1 MKKYWQFLITFVLVI
16 VLSVIATS
24 WVDSQVD
31 ELTGDKID
39 GFSVLLADETLFI
52 IQTDTGSFSSEERAQ
67 TITNRLQKIAEDTSV
82 DLNLLKLEE
91 QENITSI
98 VIGSKIIVTLTEAD
112 AKAARITRTKL
123 ANEYLAKIQD
133 SLQTY
138 RQERSAKYLIKS
150 IIYTVIATIGLL
162 IIQFILS
169 KIFPRFYRLL
179 DSWRETRIPSLRVQ
193 NLELVRSSRLTDILI
208 SLVKFIR
215 WAVMLFV
222 LYIYFPLV
230 FSFFPWTKSLGR
242 NLFNY
247 LFDAFEQVL
256 GGFIDYLPNLFVIAV
271 IILFTYYILRF
282 VKLIFGEIERGDI
295 SFPGFYQEWAAPTQY
310 CSVNDYCLR
319 EDNWGIGELGNWGIG
334 KIIISLHPYLPKSPY
349 LHQ

>member
-31 ELTGDKID
+31 DLTGDKID
-39 GFSVLLADETLFI
+39 GFPVLLADETLFV

-112 AKAARITRTKL
+112 AKAARINRTEL

-138 RQERSAKYLIKS
+138 RKERSSKHLIKS
-150 IIYTVIATIGLL
+150 IIYTVIAT
-162 IIQFILS
+162 
-169 KIFPRFYRLL
+169 
-179 DSWRETRIPSLRVQ
+179 V
-193 NLELVRSSRLTDILI
+193 V
-208 SLVKFIR
+208 
-215 WAVMLFV
+215 
-222 LYIYFPLV
+222 
-230 FSFFPWTKSLGR
+230 
-242 NLFNY
+242 
-247 LFDAFEQVL
+247 
-256 GGFIDYLPNLFVIAV
+256 
-271 IILFTYYILRF
+271 
-282 VKLIFGEIERGDI
+282 LIFIQLI
-295 SFPGFYQEWAAPTQY
+295 FHPTHF
-310 CSVNDYCLR
+310 
-319 EDNWGIGELGNWGIG
+319 
-334 KIIISLHPYLPKSPY
+334 K
-349 LHQ
+349 